1 MESNELDLSR
11 IWKKQPTRSSDYD
24 DLINR
29 IHSYKKAS
37 NKKKVISNISLTLTA
52 LVIISIWV
60 LYKADTVFPKI
71 GMSLI
76 IAAISISLFK
86 FNQFYKSFN
95 ELDKSI
101 DSKGYLDA
109 LIAIQKRQKDIQGNF
124 INIYFILL
132 SLGLL
137 FYMYEFSLKMDTKTA
152 VVAYVLTFGWVAF
165 VWLYLKPKVAKK
177 QNEKL
182 EKFIDSIEKIHKNT

>member
-11 IWKKQPTRSSDYD
+11 IWKNQPTKSSDYD

-95 ELDKSI
+95 DLDKSI

-109 LIAIQKRQKDIQGNF
+109 LIAIQKKQKDIQGNF

-137 FYMYEFSLKMDTKTA
+137 FYMYENGHQNSSNCLCAHFWMGCFRL
-152 VVAYVLTFGWVAF
+152 VVFKA
-165 VWLYLKPKVAKK
+165 
-177 QNEKL
+177 
-182 EKFIDSIEKIHKNT
+182 